1 MSGGEVYFEF
11 IQVGQQ
17 MRVSAIDADTGT
29 EVVVV
34 TPLVATRTQMQQ
46 LALAKLKRRLADVG
60 TSEEPSR
67 PIPPSGKFA

>member
-67 PIPPSGKFA
+67 PIPPLGKFA

>member
-46 LALAKLKRRLADVG
+46 LALAKLKRRLADSTTG
-60 TSEEPSR
+60 EPTV
-67 PIPPSGKFA
+67 PTPPSGKFA

>member
-1 MSGGEVYFEF
+1 MAGGEVYFEF

-46 LALAKLKRRLADVG
+46 LALAKLKRKLADSG
-60 TSEEPSR
+60 AADAPSQPR
-67 PIPPSGKFA
+67 PPSGKFA

>member
-34 TPLVATRTQMQQ
+34 APLVATRTQMQQ

-60 TSEEPSR
+60 TSEEPST

>member
-1 MSGGEVYFEF
+1 MAGGEVYFEF

-46 LALAKLKRRLADVG
+46 LALAKLKRKLADSGV
-60 TSEEPSR
+60 SDAPPQPR
-67 PIPPSGKFA
+67 PPSGKFA